1 MSTQYGFYI
10 DSSRCTGCKTCELA
24 CKDFKN
30 LSPEVNFR
38 RIYEYAGGDWT
49 EQDGVYTQ
57 NVFAYYLSISLYFFY
72 IRHSAFINIF
82 TPLSVALLNLNH
94 KRIVQ
99 MLIFGAV
106 ALVIVL
112 TAYLIYVLFH
122 AEAF

>member
-1 MSTQYGFYI
+1 VWSAF
-10 DSSRCTGCKTCELA
+10 
-24 CKDFKN
+24 
-30 LSPEVNFR
+30 
-38 RIYEYAGGDWT
+38 
-49 EQDGVYTQ
+49 
-57 NVFAYYLSISLYFFY
+57 LYFFY
-72 IRHSAFINIF
+72 IRQSAFINIF
-82 TPLSVALLNLNH
+82 TPLSVALLNLNR